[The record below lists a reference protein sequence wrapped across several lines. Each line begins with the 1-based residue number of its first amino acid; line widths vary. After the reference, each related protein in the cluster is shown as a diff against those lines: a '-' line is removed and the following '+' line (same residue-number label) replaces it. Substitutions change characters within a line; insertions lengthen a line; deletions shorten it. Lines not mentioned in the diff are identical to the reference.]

1 MMSKMIVLTAPS
13 GGGKTTIKKHLLE
26 EYNELGFS
34 ISVTTREKRPS
45 EIDGKDYYFRS
56 TKEFNQLIE
65 EDAFLEWEEVYK
77 NQFYGTLKSEVDRLW
92 ALGKHIVFDVDVHG
106 AQDIKKMYGD
116 RCMAVFIR
124 PPSIQVIVDRLKGR
138 ETETAESLAKRV
150 RRIEREMSFE
160 HKFDKVLINDLL
172 LVAFKEAENLV
183 ESFLDIHSSE
193 EE

>member
-1 MMSKMIVLTAPS
+1 MMGKMIVLTAPS

>member
-13 GGGKTTIKKHLLE
+13 GGGKTTIKKYLLE

>member
-1 MMSKMIVLTAPS
+1 MMGKMIVLTAPS
-13 GGGKTTIKKHLLE
+13 GGGKTTIKKYLLE